1 MSQAQY
7 LTLRRNLRLD
17 KIAILADIHGN
28 LPALEQVVADIRT
41 RQVDAVWNL
50 GDHVSGPLWPKETIQ
65 FLLRQ
70 DWVHISGNHD
80 RLMSTLQP
88 ELLGLSDR
96 YAVQRLD
103 TIELDWLRA
112 LPAQAKIQN
121 HFLLIHGTPSK
132 DTSYLLETVEN
143 CRSRLAMPK
152 EIKDRLGET
161 KAAVIVCGH
170 SHIPRVVELPGVLI
184 VNPGSVGLPAYED
197 DAPEYHVVET
207 GSRHA
212 HYAILEYKSD
222 DWVSELIAVSYNHQK
237 AADQAR
243 RNGRPDWEIAIRT
256 GFMNKH
262 QDRLV
267 AGNQV
272 DPGS

>member
-112 LPAQAKIQN
+112 LPAQAEIQD
-121 HFLLIHGTPSK
+121 HF
-132 DTSYLLETVEN
+132 
-143 CRSRLAMPK
+143 RSFMEP
-152 EIKDRLGET
+152 
-161 KAAVIVCGH
+161 
-170 SHIPRVVELPGVLI
+170 
-184 VNPGSVGLPAYED
+184 
-197 DAPEYHVVET
+197 
-207 GSRHA
+207 
-212 HYAILEYKSD
+212 
-222 DWVSELIAVSYNHQK
+222 HQRT
-237 AADQAR
+237 QA
-243 RNGRPDWEIAIRT
+243 T
-256 GFMNKH
+256 F
-262 QDRLV
+262 
-267 AGNQV
+267 
-272 DPGS
+272 